1 MDTPRTPA
9 ARDEGFGLDELFFS
23 TTDAGGRIRT
33 GNPVFTRVSGYDA
46 AELAGRAHNVVRH
59 PDMPRVVFRV
69 LWDHLQAGEP
79 VAAYVK
85 NRTKDGRPYWVV
97 ATASPLSDGHLS
109 VRFKPSGEHF
119 PVVRDLYGELRAIEA
134 EAEAA
139 GASRAEAIEASTA
152 RLDAVLRGMGLPD
165 YGAFMR
171 LFLPAELRSRE
182 RALEGSPYWDRLW
195 DGHPAAAE
203 GRSGLLQVLA
213 AFRGVSARMRHLFAR
228 LADHEALSAALA
240 ARSRDLTGDTRLLSL
255 NALLGARRY
264 GEDGAALSVVAGLI
278 GTEAERTAAVTA
290 ELNRHADLLAGLLG
304 DQTFRVTVGRLQS
317 EMAVFFALEALGG
330 GDDCH
335 AELAVLDDAL
345 SRSADAIGGVASALG
360 DGLRSVTA
368 QVDAVGALLHT
379 LDVLQLN
386 GTIEAS
392 RIDGAD
398 GVRQLFA
405 EMRHRLDAVREE
417 IDGLAAIART
427 ARGHA
432 QADDRAATDE
442 AVSAAS
448 RRVALLAAG

>member
-1 MDTPRTPA
+1 MDSPRTPGTP
-9 ARDEGFGLDELFFS
+9 DEGFGLDELFFS

-33 GNPVFTRVSGYDA
+33 GNAVFTRVCGYSA
-46 AELAGRAHNVVRH
+46 QELAGRAHNVVRH
-59 PDMPRVVFRV
+59 PDMPRLVFRV
-69 LWDHLQAGEP
+69 LWEHLAAGQP

-97 ATASPLSDGHLS
+97 ATASPLGDGHLS
-109 VRFKPSGEHF
+109 VRFKPSGELF
-119 PVVRDLYGELRAIEA
+119 PVVRDVYEVLRATEV

-139 GASRAEAIEASTA
+139 GGSRNDAIEASA
-152 RLDAVLRGMGLPD
+152 AHLDGILAGLGLPD
-165 YGAFMR
+165 YDAFMR
-171 LFLPAELRSRE
+171 VFLPAELRSRE
-182 RALEGSPYWDRLW
+182 RGLEGSPYWDRLW
-195 DGHPAAAE
+195 TGHPPVSA
-203 GRSGLLQVLA
+203 GRAGMLDVLE
-213 AFRGVSARMRHLFAR
+213 AFRGVDARMRNLFSR
-228 LADHEALSAALA
+228 LADQEALSAALA

-255 NALLGARRY
+255 NALLGARRH

-290 ELNRHADLLAGLLG
+290 ELNRHADILAGLLG
-304 DQTFRVTVGRLQS
+304 DQTFRVTVGRLQA
-317 EMAVFFALEALGG
+317 EMAVFFALEALAG

-345 SRSADAIGGVASALG
+345 ARSADAIGGVASALG
-360 DGLRSVTA
+360 DGLASVTE
-368 QVDAVGALLHT
+368 QVEAVGGLLRT

-398 GVRQLFA
+398 GVRQLFG
-405 EMRHRLDAVREE
+405 EMRHRLDAAREE

-427 ARGHA
+427 ARRHA
-432 QADDRAATDE
+432 GDGDRAATVA

-448 RRVALLAAG
+448 RRVALLAA